1 MIEILTVFFRI
12 FSKLKRMSNI
22 ASAKKAGLKIGQGTI
37 LVGDQA
43 FGSEPFLIEIGR
55 DCLVTDG
62 VKFVTHDGAIQV
74 PLIAAGERIEDV
86 YSNKSIFA
94 KIKIG
99 DNVFIGISSI
109 ILPGTNVGSNSI
121 VAAGSV
127 VKGDFPANVV
137 LGGQPA
143 KVICG
148 TDDYYKKNIGRILD
162 FGSDE
167 DRKSQVLS
175 HLMKFEK

>member
-1 MIEILTVFFRI
+1 MTEILTVFFRI
-12 FSKLKRMSNI
+12 FSKLKRISNI
-22 ASAKKAGLKIGQGTI
+22 ASAKKAGLRIGQRTI

-43 FGSEPFLIEIGR
+43 LGSEPFLIEIGQ

-62 VKFVTHDGAIQV
+62 VKFVTHHGAIQV

-109 ILPGTNVGSNSI
+109 ILPGTNIGSNSI

-127 VKGDFPANVV
+127 VKGSFPSNVV

-143 KVICG
+143 KIICA
-148 TDDYYKKNIGRILD
+148 TNDYYNKNIDRILY
-162 FGSDE
+162 FGGDE
-167 DRKSQVLS
+167 TRENQVIS
-175 HLMKFEK
+175 HLMKFKK